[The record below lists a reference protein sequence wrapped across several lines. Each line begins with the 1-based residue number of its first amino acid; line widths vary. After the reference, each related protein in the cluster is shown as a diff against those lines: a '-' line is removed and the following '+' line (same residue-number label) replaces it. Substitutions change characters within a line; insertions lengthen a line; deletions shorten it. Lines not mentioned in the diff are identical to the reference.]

1 MTSLSLLPPSG
12 QPPAADLLVEPFT
25 RADLR
30 LLFPLMRMAE
40 PDIDLARWMT
50 YASKLARRRDGRAGI
65 LVARRHV
72 RRFPCG
78 AVCFRQAE
86 DLRYG
91 SVLLAEHFVAID
103 PIDPHS
109 VLRAL
114 TEKLDTLAKELGC
127 GAVRVITPN
136 SSASV
141 ELRRAG
147 HDGEGVVL
155 LKAMPP
161 EVVPIKVVA
170 RQKV

>member
-1 MTSLSLLPPSG
+1 MTELPLLP
-12 QPPAADLLVEPFT
+12 DLVVEPFN

-40 PDIDLARWMT
+40 PDIDLPRWMA
-50 YASKLARRRDGRAGI
+50 YASKLFRRRDGKAGI

-78 AVCFRQAE
+78 AVCYRQAE

-114 TEKLDTLAKELGC
+114 TQHLDQLAQELGC
-127 GAVRVITPN
+127 GAVRVIAPDGR
-136 SSASV
+136 ASV
-141 ELRRAG
+141 ELRRSG
-147 HDGEGVVL
+147 HSGEGVVL
-155 LKAMPP
+155 LKAFPP
-161 EVVPIKVVA
+161 EA
-170 RQKV
+170 AEAGSQDADLSRQ